1 MQLRPYASRD
11 CPALAE
17 LFYQTVH
24 RVNARDYD
32 PEQLEAWAPERVDL
46 AAWDA
51 SFRAHHTR
59 IAEQD
64 GVIWG
69 FADLGD
75 RDGAGYLDRL
85 YVRWDR
91 QGRGVATVLCD
102 ALERKARQLGFS
114 AICTDA
120 SITAKPFF
128 LARGYRVLR
137 EQRVERRGVWLTNF
151 RMEKALASA
160 PAEQSA
166 WSGKR

>member
-1 MQLRPYASRD
+1 MRLRPYASRD

-32 PEQLEAWAPERVDL
+32 PEQLGAWAPERVDL
-46 AAWDA
+46 AVWDA
-51 SFRAHHTR
+51 SFRTHDTL
-59 IAEQD
+59 IAEED
-64 GVIWG
+64 GGIWG
-69 FADLGD
+69 FADLGE
-75 RDGAGYLDRL
+75 RDGTGYLDRL

-91 QGRGVATVLCD
+91 QGQGVATALCD

-120 SITAKPFF
+120 SITARPFF
-128 LARGYRVLR
+128 LARGYRVIR

-151 RMEKALASA
+151 RMEKALPSSL
-160 PAEQSA
+160 EE
-166 WSGKR
+166 KILR